1 MAATAPW
8 GHTWRERQQLSG
20 ASIFLA
26 ASDGWEITVPDAKGS
41 NGSFGVIRCFQPKHK
56 KKKQGFASTGVLAV
70 ILSLSFSRLTCE
82 RRALSLRQ
90 VFWWFV
96 ASPRHS
102 GVFGEAPLCSA
113 VLEICFGVYF
123 QLLCTQISLKFE
135 IKHEQHLVTFKTTQ
149 WTGRRLLI
157 GTLTKSGSMWV
168 TTGLITTSFT
178 IYSTVKWRW
187 TYKIHRLNSTAVEAK
202 NHKIP
207 DCCRI
212 TISYRFKWVIP
223 RWSPQRN
230 VQETQADRS

>member
-1 MAATAPW
+1 M
-8 GHTWRERQQLSG
+8 
-20 ASIFLA
+20 
-26 ASDGWEITVPDAKGS
+26 
-41 NGSFGVIRCFQPKHK
+41 
-56 KKKQGFASTGVLAV
+56 

-113 VLEICFGVYF
+113 VHEICFGVYF

-178 IYSTVKWRW
+178 IYSEMEMD
-187 TYKIHRLNSTAVEAK
+187 IHNRQTQLHCGRGKESQNSWLLSHH
-202 NHKIP
+202 NQLP
-207 DCCRI
+207 
-212 TISYRFKWVIP
+212 F
-223 RWSPQRN
+223 
-230 VQETQADRS
+230 